1 MPDISSFI
9 VSHKNQTDMKELS
22 GRTTTKKKT
31 NRARRQSSDFQ
42 EEVMP
47 TTGSS
52 TRARKPPGGNNT
64 GNSSAAK
71 AAAVGPS
78 HDVDGVYI
86 IPEGKELKVVYPHK
100 KYQVSNSI
108 IKHSLT
114 SQMLTIS
121 VIRDDNRQESSSCS
135 TGRSSSRSIGTHAVI
150 GASKTSISCTA
161 V

>member
-108 IKHSLT
+108 KHSLA

-121 VIRDDNRQESSSCS
+121 VTFDDRQESSSCS
-135 TGRSSSRSIGTHAVI
+135 TGKSSSRSIGTPAVI
-150 GASKTSISCTA
+150 GASRTSISCTA